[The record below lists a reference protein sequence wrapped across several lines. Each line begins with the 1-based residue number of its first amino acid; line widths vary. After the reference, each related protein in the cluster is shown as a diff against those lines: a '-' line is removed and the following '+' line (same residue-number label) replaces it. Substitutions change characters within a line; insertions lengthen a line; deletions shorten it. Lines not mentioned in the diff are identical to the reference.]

1 MEQTNVSSGANE
13 EYCLETA
20 AIKAS
25 FLEQNYIQLMGHT
38 DDLD

>member
-1 MEQTNVSSGANE
+1 VEQTNVAVGANE
-13 EYCLETA
+13 EDCLGTA

-25 FLEQNYIQLMGHT
+25 FLEQKYIQLMGHT

>member
-1 MEQTNVSSGANE
+1 MEQTNVSGEANE
-13 EYCLETA
+13 EDCLGTA
-20 AIKAS
+20 AIKVS